1 MFYKPINVLYMKKL
15 ILTLLGILFLS
26 AFSAFATDVTIDPTA
41 WSGKWSKSGDNYT
54 ATIEGFTIELLKAN
68 YNSSLMQPDGTS
80 IRIYSGAQLGITAP
94 EGNLLKNIVFT
105 VGDRASSDVT
115 IPEGWSRTGNISTKS
130 TFTVNNDNGSNA
142 FTMSPNAQLRI
153 TKMVITYEAAGPI
166 TVANPTISN
175 VKGLVTLDCTTTG
188 ATIKYHVGDAAVEAA
203 ECTEVY
209 SEPFTVTKGQT
220 VSAVA
225 SKEGANASEV
235 VSQVITWETLPCG
248 NVTTNPVAV
257 DEDIAVERGTV
268 ITFSA
273 ENADALA
280 FEVEGQAKEIV
291 ANPYEYNAT
300 ADAIVTVT
308 PIQEGAEVAD
318 KTAMFTITIKAAEAC
333 GEVVFTPESGSEI
346 TTGST
351 ITATA
356 ANAVKYEYSLN
367 DLAPVI
373 VEGETLNITAPEGE
387 GEYTLSVTPYNA
399 DNVAGNTAT
408 ASYTIKL
415 PTSASVNLVF
425 NCNQSK
431 GAQISGA
438 NASKVSYMLTSGS
451 QDLVSSLSNPSNLC
465 GGDENNGSRAVRF
478 GSYSNGS
485 YNIGKLTMNLATSYK
500 ITSIEVTLSTYKS
513 TNTKAPKNPTW
524 NLDIN
529 GHKMAETLTADVT
542 NPTTYTISF
551 ESLARA
557 GATEVNA
564 LTIQSTDA
572 PVDVYSLKINYEPT
586 TTGVIDVTV
595 SGEGEVQYF
604 NLQGVRVANPESGL
618 YIRRQGNQV
627 SKVYLR

>member
-1 MFYKPINVLYMKKL
+1 MKKL
-15 ILTLLGILFLS
+15 ILTLLGTIFLS

-54 ATIEGFTIELLKAN
+54 VTLEDFTIDLLKA
-68 YNSSLMQPDGTS
+68 SSTQTLQQPDASS
-80 IRIYSGAQLGITAP
+80 IRIYANAQLQITAP
-94 EGNLLKNIVFT
+94 EGTKMTKIMFT
-105 VGDRASSDVT
+105 VASGGKANSNSD
-115 IPEGWSRTGNISTKS
+115 ISLSSGWSISGTVTNSANS
-130 TFTVNNDNGSNA
+130 TFGAENSDGSNTFILTA
-142 FTMSPNAQLRI
+142 NKQLRTSKI
-153 TKMVITYEAAGPI
+153 VITYEAAGPI
-166 TVANPTISN
+166 VVANPTISN
-175 VKGLVTLDCTTTG
+175 VKGLVTLDCATTG

-438 NASKVSYMLTSGS
+438 NASKVSYMLNSGS

-478 GSYSNGS
+478 GTYASGS
-485 YNIGKLTMNLATSYK
+485 YKVGTLTMELASYYK

-513 TNTKAPKNPTW
+513 TNNKAPKNPTW

-595 SGEGEVQYF
+595 SGEGEVEYF